1 MYAEVVNNV
10 SEFSKVFI
18 LYFRSQ
24 DFLTALR
31 DDLDKLTQHMST
43 NYPTDEIFQHWMYYY
58 QQIGRGGLEELIN
71 PPPQVRKQQS
81 PDDLEKKKKKLKT
94 VLEKSL
100 TQERTLVQD
109 VVPQY
114 DTTQKCIETIQNCE
128 RLINSG
134 KLSVLRHS
142 VMQGEAISHIKQR
155 IKKGQSVSSLLA
167 DNGIQFSVSH
177 CRSLVSLFSL
187 CSKHQ
192 TLLRCNLSIRL
203 LLGNIKL
210 VKEICTELKW

>member
-1 MYAEVVNNV
+1 M
-10 SEFSKVFI
+10 
-18 LYFRSQ
+18 
-24 DFLTALR
+24 
-31 DDLDKLTQHMST
+31 DKLTQHIST
-43 NYPTDEIFQHWMYYY
+43 NYPTDEVFQHWMRYY

-81 PDDLEKKKKKLKT
+81 REDLEKKKKKLKS

-100 TQERTLVQD
+100 TQERTLLQD

-167 DNGIQFSVSH
+167 DNNIQFSASH

-187 CSKHQ
+187 CSDHQ

>member
-24 DFLTALR
+24 DFLTTLR
-31 DDLDKLTQHMST
+31 DGLDKPTQHMST
-43 NYPTDEIFQHWMYYY
+43 NYPTDEIFQHWINYY
-58 QQIGRGGLEELIN
+58 QQTGRGGLEELIN

-81 PDDLEKKKKKLKT
+81 REDLEKKKKKLKT

-155 IKKGQSVSSLLA
+155 IKKGQSISSLLA

-192 TLLRCNLSIRL
+192 TLLRCTLSIRL